1 LQTHTIEFIK
11 REIKINDIANS
22 GYIAFYLY
30 LVMLLIQWVVATFSK
45 SKQSDAVP
53 GKIDNNLSHDSFVFR
68 AHRTFHNTLENSAL
82 FVGTVL
88 LAFVLN
94 VQSPIFAIF
103 IWTYLIARI
112 VHMVLYYVI
121 ATEKNPSPRTYF
133 FLIGVAANIAMLVI
147 LGLRLI

>member
-1 LQTHTIEFIK
+1 M
-11 REIKINDIANS
+11 NDIANS

-45 SKQSDAVP
+45 SKQPDAVP

-94 VQSPIFAIF
+94 VQSSIFAIF

>member
-1 LQTHTIEFIK
+1 M
-11 REIKINDIANS
+11 NDIANS

-45 SKQSDAVP
+45 SKQPGAVP
-53 GKIDNNLSHDSFVFR
+53 GKIDNNLSHDSFIFR